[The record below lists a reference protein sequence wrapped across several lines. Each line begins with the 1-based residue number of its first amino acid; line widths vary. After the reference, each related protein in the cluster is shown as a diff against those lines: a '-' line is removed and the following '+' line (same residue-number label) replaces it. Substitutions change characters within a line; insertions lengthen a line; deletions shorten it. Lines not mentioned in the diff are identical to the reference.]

1 MRTIRTEYHVSQLLS
16 NFVYKLIGR
25 RRTLQHLG
33 ALGAGVLLDPALEA
47 LAKASPKRR
56 VLFFTKS
63 AGYQHSAIKR
73 NNGEL
78 SHAEKVLT
86 ELGTSHGFE
95 VTSTKNGSVF
105 TADNLK
111 AYDVIFFY
119 TTGDL
124 TQLGEYK
131 EPPMPV
137 EGKKALLDAIRAGKG
152 FVATHSA
159 ADTFHSAGEGFATQT
174 VEQRD
179 PYIQM
184 LGGEFIRHGPQQ
196 EARMKVVSPKFPGCE
211 KIQKEFRIKDEWY
224 SLKNFASN
232 LHVIL
237 VQATQ
242 GMDGT
247 DYQRPDYPAT
257 WARMHGKGRV
267 FYTSMGHRED
277 VWTNPIFQAV
287 LLGGISWASG
297 NVEAKV
303 PPNLKAVTPQA
314 ETIPPPPEQ

>member
-1 MRTIRTEYHVSQLLS
+1 MSQWLS
-16 NFVYKLIGR
+16 TFIHELIDR
-25 RRTLQHLG
+25 RRALHHLG
-33 ALGAGVLLDPALEA
+33 ALGAGVLLDPALNA

-63 AGYQHSAIKR
+63 SGYQHSSIKR
-73 NNGEL
+73 NGGEL
-78 SHAEKVLT
+78 SHAERVLT
-86 ELGTSHGFE
+86 DLGTSHGFE
-95 VTSTKNGSVF
+95 VTATKDGSVF

-111 AYDVIFFY
+111 SYDVIFFY

-137 EGKKALLDAIRAGKG
+137 EGKKALLEAIHSGKG
-152 FVATHSA
+152 FIGTHSA
-159 ADTFHSAGEGFATQT
+159 ADTFHSAGEGFATQA

-196 EARMKVVSPKFPGCE
+196 EATMKVASPEFPGCE
-211 KIQKEFRIKDEWY
+211 RIQKEFRIKDEWY

-277 VWTNPIFQAV
+277 VWTSPIFQAV
-287 LLGGISWASG
+287 LLGGVSWASG
-297 NVEAKV
+297 NVKAKV

-314 ETIPPPPEQ
+314 ETIPPQPPKK

>member
-1 MRTIRTEYHVSQLLS
+1 MSQALS
-16 NFVYKLIGR
+16 KFICQLIDR
-25 RRTLQHLG
+25 RR
-33 ALGAGVLLDPALEA
+33 ALHRLAAVGTGIVLDPALKA
-47 LAKASPKRR
+47 LAKTSPKRR

-63 AGYQHSAIKR
+63 SGYQHSSIKR

-78 SHAEKVLT
+78 SHAERVLS
-86 ELGTSHGFE
+86 ELGARHGFE
-95 VTSTKNGSVF
+95 VTATKEGSVF

-111 AYDVIFFY
+111 SYDVIFFY

-152 FVATHSA
+152 FVGTHSA
-159 ADTFHSAGEGFATQT
+159 TDTFHSAGEGFATQSLD
-174 VEQRD
+174 QRD

-196 EARMKVVSPKFPGCE
+196 EATMKVVSPNFPGCE

-247 DYQRPDYPAT
+247 DYQRPDYPQPGLECTAKDAYSTLRWDIGKMSGQARFFKPSCWAAFRGHLAT
-257 WARMHGKGRV
+257 
-267 FYTSMGHRED
+267 
-277 VWTNPIFQAV
+277 
-287 LLGGISWASG
+287 
-297 NVEAKV
+297 
-303 PPNLKAVTPQA
+303 
-314 ETIPPPPEQ
+314 